1 MHNNDVTFRVSESS
15 SGDYMCKSRRRD
27 DSYSSTEWSEA
38 FTLSASNKPRATL
51 TAGTTIIPVG
61 GSVTLTCSVQSSD
74 GWKYEWFRR
83 TQTTSEG
90 QIRDQ
95 QNRDIRV
102 SEGGIYS
109 CRGTRGN
116 PVYYTDRSD
125 DVTIEKT
132 ISNKVVV
139 KQQPNW
145 PQIFRGETITL
156 TCEVQEGGET
166 TEWEY
171 EWRGPST
178 PTQWTHNNDV
188 TFRVSES
195 SSGDY
200 MCKSRRRDDSYSSTE
215 WSEAFTLSAS
225 TSKPRATL
233 TAHSSIIPAGGSVT
247 LSCSVEGSAGWKFD
261 WFRRDSVSSKAQL
274 MRGNEANRVSQGGL
288 YHCRGGRGDPVYYT
302 EDSSDV
308 TVTETLPSKPTVTLQ
323 PSWPQIYSGET
334 VTVRCEIQGGEGK
347 VWKYEWTAPNTNSP
361 PTSSEYWISRVSVS
375 HSGDYRCRGSSD
387 YLLTGWSDAFRLTV
401 SSSKPR
407 ATLIAQSSVIPAGG
421 SVTLSCSVEGSAGW
435 KFDWFR
441 RDSVSSK
448 AQLMRGNE
456 ANRVISVSQGGL
468 YHCRGG
474 RGDPVY
480 YTEDSSDVTV
490 TETLPSKPTVTLQP
504 SWPQIYSGETV
515 TVRCEIQGGE
525 GAQWTYEWR
534 AAKLN
539 TPPTS
544 NEYRIIRATESDS
557 GGYSCRGRRDYFF
570 SEWSDIITL
579 TVSYKPKAKLRADNT
594 AVPVGGSVTLTC
606 SVNPSSSSGWKYYWY
621 RDEKS
626 SEALTTQDAVF
637 HSNGQISVS
646 QEGLYRCRGGRGNP
660 VYYTEDSQSVRI
672 GKTVSNRPVVTLYP
686 NWSEIYRGE
695 TITVRCEIHGGDTEW
710 DYEWE
715 TNSMIKAPNQNE
727 YRIRSASSSNS
738 GNYRCKGRMKSSQHE
753 TTEWSDSV
761 TLTVSD
767 NEPRPVLTV
776 SPSWLSPGASVTLNC
791 EVEHPSAG
799 WSFYWYKAVPDLAEK
814 SSSYELLPDGS
825 GTAQDSYIIHGQ
837 THTAG
842 YVCRAGRGDPEY
854 HTDHSQPKF
863 VWSADVHSSASLTVS
878 PDRVQHFTS
887 DSVSLTCEG
896 NFTEWRVRKFSEDGR
911 LYSDCRRMTGS
922 TCDINTSKSDT
933 AVYWCES
940 GSGEFSNAVNITVQN
955 DGNGPI
961 LVSPV
966 HPVTEGA
973 SVSLS
978 CSLRTQKILSN
989 VFFYHNDKLI
999 ENDPRGE
1006 LKISAV
1012 SKSDEGFYKCQYS
1025 GRESAQS
1032 WMSVKVTVSGA
1043 DSSSSPVWLMVGLV
1057 CGVSLIIILLLLLY
1071 RCTTTNKP
1079 RPVLTVSPSWLSPGA
1094 SVTLNCEVEH
1104 PSAGWSFYWYKAVP
1118 DLSEKSSSY
1127 ELLPDGSGTAQDSY
1141 IIHGQTH
1148 TAGYVCR
1155 AGRGDPEYHTDH
1167 SQPKFV
1173 WSADVHSAASLTVS
1187 PDRVQHFTSDSVSL
1201 TCEGNFTEWRV
1212 RKFSEDGFLS
1222 HCDCQKLRGSSYK
1235 IHSLQEGV
1243 TVYWCESDSGE
1254 FSNGVKLTVQGFGRE
1269 RSSFIV
1275 PFIIG
1280 LVSGIIVVLLLM
1292 CCYRKIKKPCCKSL
1306 TQSPSTN
1313 QSSASQQ
1320 TSNQNEAQVYSS
1332 LLHGD
1337 LSVYESIRGSGNTG
1351 SADEY
1356 NNVTSGFQLEGL
1368 DKRSP

>member
-1 MHNNDVTFRVSESS
+1 
-15 SGDYMCKSRRRD
+15 
-27 DSYSSTEWSEA
+27 
-38 FTLSASNKPRATL
+38 KPRATL

-83 TQTTSEG
+83 TQTTSEV

-116 PVYYTDRSD
+116 PVYYTDISD
-125 DVTIEKT
+125 DVTIEIT
-132 ISNKVVV
+132 FSNKVVV

-215 WSEAFTLSAS
+215 WSEAFTLSSINLMFVFPLNS
-225 TSKPRATL
+225 TASKPRATL
-233 TAHSSIIPAGGSVT
+233 T
-247 LSCSVEGSAGWKFD
+247 
-261 WFRRDSVSSKAQL
+261 
-274 MRGNEANRVSQGGL
+274 
-288 YHCRGGRGDPVYYT
+288 
-302 EDSSDV
+302 
-308 TVTETLPSKPTVTLQ
+308 
-323 PSWPQIYSGET
+323 
-334 VTVRCEIQGGEGK
+334 
-347 VWKYEWTAPNTNSP
+347 
-361 PTSSEYWISRVSVS
+361 
-375 HSGDYRCRGSSD
+375 
-387 YLLTGWSDAFRLTV
+387 
-401 SSSKPR
+401 
-407 ATLIAQSSVIPAGG
+407 AQSSVIPAGG

-490 TETLPSKPTVTLQP
+490 QETSSKPRATLRAQGSVIPAGGSVTLSCSVEGSAGWKFDWFRRDSEFSGSQKIGAGTSEHTLSISEGGIYYCRGGRGDP
-504 SWPQIYSGETV
+504 VFSTEDSAAVTIQKQVLAAVKLQHSWSQIFTGETI
-515 TVRCEIQGGE
+515 TLRCEIQGGE
-525 GAQWTYEWR
+525 GKVWKYEWT
-534 AAKLN
+534 APN
-539 TPPTS
+539 TNSPPTS
-544 NEYRIIRATESDS
+544 SEYRISRVSVSHS
-557 GGYSCRGRRDYFF
+557 GDYRCRGSSDYLLTG
-570 SEWSDIITL
+570 WSDAFRL

-594 AVPVGGSVTLTC
+594 AVPVGGMSHRKDSTRWQRRKRK
-606 SVNPSSSSGWKYYWY
+606 PS
-621 RDEKS
+621 
-626 SEALTTQDAVF
+626 F
-637 HSNGQISVS
+637 
-646 QEGLYRCRGGRGNP
+646 
-660 VYYTEDSQSVRI
+660 YTEDSQSVRI
-672 GKTVSNRPVVTLYP
+672 GKTVTASNRPVVTLYP

-715 TNSMIKAPNQNE
+715 TNSMIKAPNHNE

-767 NEPRPVLTV
+767 NE
-776 SPSWLSPGASVTLNC
+776 
-791 EVEHPSAG
+791 
-799 WSFYWYKAVPDLAEK
+799 
-814 SSSYELLPDGS
+814 
-825 GTAQDSYIIHGQ
+825 
-837 THTAG
+837 
-842 YVCRAGRGDPEY
+842 
-854 HTDHSQPKF
+854 
-863 VWSADVHSSASLTVS
+863 
-878 PDRVQHFTS
+878 
-887 DSVSLTCEG
+887 
-896 NFTEWRVRKFSEDGR
+896 
-911 LYSDCRRMTGS
+911 
-922 TCDINTSKSDT
+922 
-933 AVYWCES
+933 
-940 GSGEFSNAVNITVQN
+940 
-955 DGNGPI
+955 
-961 LVSPV
+961 
-966 HPVTEGA
+966 
-973 SVSLS
+973 
-978 CSLRTQKILSN
+978 
-989 VFFYHNDKLI
+989 
-999 ENDPRGE
+999 
-1006 LKISAV
+1006 
-1012 SKSDEGFYKCQYS
+1012 
-1025 GRESAQS
+1025 
-1032 WMSVKVTVSGA
+1032 
-1043 DSSSSPVWLMVGLV
+1043 
-1057 CGVSLIIILLLLLY
+1057 
-1071 RCTTTNKP
+1071 P

-1167 SQPKFV
+1167 SRPKFV

-1212 RKFSEDGFLS
+1212 RKFSEDGRLYS
-1222 HCDCQKLRGSSYK
+1222 DCRRMTGSTCDINTSKSD
-1235 IHSLQEGV
+1235 
-1243 TVYWCESDSGE
+1243 TAVYWCESGSGCPG
-1254 FSNGVKLTVQGFGRE
+1254 FLCCVKFAE
-1269 RSSFIV
+1269 
-1275 PFIIG
+1275 
-1280 LVSGIIVVLLLM
+1280 
-1292 CCYRKIKKPCCKSL
+1292 
-1306 TQSPSTN
+1306 
-1313 QSSASQQ
+1313 
-1320 TSNQNEAQVYSS
+1320 TSNINLVKQKIAKDP
-1332 LLHGD
+1332 GD
-1337 LSVYESIRGSGNTG
+1337 LKMMCRGVRCSRRLLG
-1351 SADEY
+1351 A
-1356 NNVTSGFQLEGL
+1356 
-1368 DKRSP
+1368 